1 MVAYP
6 VRVQQAAVAGA
17 GSAQGMSDE
26 LIVRPV
32 LLGNEDVTAAAAAAG
47 AVDAAADMVTAA
59 AATDAA
65 ADMVAAAVAAAAVAV
80 DSADAAAHAAGEPA
94 SRPAHEVVALPHQLG
109 CCKGRLAAPPL

>member
-1 MVAYP
+1 MAVAYP
-6 VRVQQAAVAGA
+6 VRVQQAAAAGA

-32 LLGNEDVTAAAAAAG
+32 LLGNEDVTAAAAAG